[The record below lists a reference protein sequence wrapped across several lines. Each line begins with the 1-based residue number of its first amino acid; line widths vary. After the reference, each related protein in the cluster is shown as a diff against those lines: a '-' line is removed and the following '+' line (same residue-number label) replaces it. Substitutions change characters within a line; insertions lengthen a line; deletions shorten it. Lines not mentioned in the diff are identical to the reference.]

1 MQTGFGYEAIPSEKL
16 AILPHVWYNF
26 KALTRS
32 MTIRHP
38 INAKGVSPKN
48 HTQNMNIHEY
58 QAKQILESYG
68 VNTPRGKVA
77 ETPEEAETV
86 AQELNFSRYVV
97 KAQIHAGGRGKGGGI
112 KLANSTAEVK
122 QHVETLLGMQLVTPQ
137 TGPEGKCV
145 RKVLIAEAAEIVKEY
160 YLAILLDRETSQL
173 TLIGS
178 EEGGIN
184 IEEVAAQTPEK
195 IIRTQ
200 IDPAFG
206 LTEFQ
211 ARQFVYQLITD
222 PTYRPIIPN
231 TTELILSLYNAFTRC
246 DCSLVEI
253 NPLAIVAKDD
263 NELDIV
269 ALDSKVN
276 LDDNSLW
283 RHPDIAEMRDP
294 YEEDPSE
301 LEASESGLSYIRLDG
316 DIGCMVNGAGLAM
329 ATMDIIKQNGGEPAN
344 FLDVGGG
351 ASVEAVA
358 HAFRLILADE
368 NVKAVL
374 INIFGGIMKCDT
386 IANGIVEAAK
396 QVKLNVPLVVRLE
409 GTNVEL
415 GKQIITE
422 SDLDVQQAE
431 GLSEAAQLAVTV
443 ANSA

>member
-1 MQTGFGYEAIPSEKL
+1 
-16 AILPHVWYNF
+16 
-26 KALTRS
+26 
-32 MTIRHP
+32 
-38 INAKGVSPKN
+38 
-48 HTQNMNIHEY
+48 MNIHEY
-58 QAKQILESYG
+58 QAREILESYG
-68 VNTPRGKVA
+68 VNTLPGNIAK
-77 ETPEEAETV
+77 TPEEAEV
-86 AQELNFSRYVV
+86 IAQELNCPTYVI
-97 KAQIHAGGRGKGGGI
+97 KAQIHAGGRGKGGGV
-112 KLANSTAEVK
+112 KLANSPAEVK
-122 QHVETLLGMQLVTPQ
+122 QHADAILGMQLVTPQ
-137 TGPEGKCV
+137 TGPEGKLV
-145 RKVLIAEAAEIVKEY
+145 RKVLIAEAAEIEKEF
-160 YLAILLDRETSQL
+160 YLAILLDRETSRL

-178 EEGGIN
+178 EEGGVN

-195 IIRTQ
+195 IIRTE
-200 IDPAFG
+200 IYPAFG

-211 ARQFVYQLITD
+211 AREFAYKLITD
-222 PTYRPIIPN
+222 INYRPVIPN
-231 TTELILSLYNAFTRC
+231 ATQLILSLYNAFTEC

-253 NPLAIVAKDD
+253 NPLAIVNTDD
-263 NELDIV
+263 GLDIV

-276 LDDNSLW
+276 LDENSLW

-294 YEEDPSE
+294 HEEDPSE

-374 INIFGGIMKCDT
+374 VNIFGGIMKCDT

-396 QVKLNVPLVVRLE
+396 QVELNVPLVVRLE

-415 GKQIITE
+415 GKQIIAE
-422 SDLDVQQAE
+422 SDLNVQQAE
-431 GLSEAAQLAVTV
+431 GLSEAAHLAVTA
-443 ANSA
+443 ANPA

>member
-1 MQTGFGYEAIPSEKL
+1 
-16 AILPHVWYNF
+16 
-26 KALTRS
+26 
-32 MTIRHP
+32 
-38 INAKGVSPKN
+38 
-48 HTQNMNIHEY
+48 MNIHEY
-58 QAKQILESYG
+58 QARQILGSYG
-68 VNTPRGKVA
+68 VNTLPGKVA
-77 ETPEEAETV
+77 ETPEEAEAI
-86 AQELNFSRYVV
+86 AQELDCPTYVI
-97 KAQIHAGGRGKGGGI
+97 KAQIHAGGRGKGGGV
-112 KLANSTAEVK
+112 KLANSPVEVK
-122 QHVETLLGMQLVTPQ
+122 QHADAILGMQLVTPQ
-137 TGPEGKCV
+137 TGPEGKLV
-145 RKVLIAEAAEIVKEY
+145 RKVLIAEAAEIEKEF
-160 YLAILLDRETSQL
+160 YLAILLDRETSRL

-178 EEGGIN
+178 EEGGVN

-195 IIRTQ
+195 IIRA
-200 IDPAFG
+200 DVHPAFG

-211 ARQFVYQLITD
+211 AREFAYKLITD
-222 PTYRPIIPN
+222 TNYRSVIPN
-231 TTELILSLYNAFTRC
+231 AIQLILALYNAFTEC
-246 DCSLVEI
+246 DCSLVEV
-253 NPLAIVAKDD
+253 NPLAIVKTDD
-263 NELDIV
+263 ELDIV

-283 RHPDIAEMRDP
+283 RHSDIAEMRDP
-294 YEEDPSE
+294 HEEDPSE

-374 INIFGGIMKCDT
+374 VNIFGGIMKCDT

-396 QVKLNVPLVVRLE
+396 QVELNVPLVVRLE

-415 GKQIITE
+415 GKQIIAE

-431 GLSEAAQLAVTV
+431 GLSEAAQLAVEA
-443 ANSA
+443 ANPG

>member
-1 MQTGFGYEAIPSEKL
+1 
-16 AILPHVWYNF
+16 
-26 KALTRS
+26 
-32 MTIRHP
+32 
-38 INAKGVSPKN
+38 
-48 HTQNMNIHEY
+48 MNIHEY
-58 QAKQILESYG
+58 QARQILESYG
-68 VNTPRGKVA
+68 VNTLPGKVA
-77 ETPEEAETV
+77 ETPEEAEAI
-86 AQELNFSRYVV
+86 AQELNGSTYVI
-97 KAQIHAGGRGKGGGI
+97 KAQIHAGGRGKGGGV
-112 KLANSTAEVK
+112 KLANSPAEVK
-122 QHVETLLGMQLVTPQ
+122 QYADAILGMQLVTPQ
-137 TGPEGKCV
+137 TGPEGKLV
-145 RKVLIAEAAEIVKEY
+145 RKVLIAEAAEIEKEF
-160 YLAILLDRETSQL
+160 YLAILLDRETSRL

-178 EEGGIN
+178 EEGGVN
-184 IEEVAAQTPEK
+184 IEEVAAETPEK
-195 IIRTQ
+195 IIRAEVH
-200 IDPAFG
+200 PAFG

-211 ARQFVYQLITD
+211 AREFAYKLITH
-222 PTYRPIIPN
+222 TNYRSVIPN
-231 TTELILSLYNAFTRC
+231 ATKLILSLYNAFTEC

-253 NPLAIVAKDD
+253 NPLAIVKTDD
-263 NELDIV
+263 ALDIV

-374 INIFGGIMKCDT
+374 VNIFGGIMKCDT

-415 GKQIITE
+415 GKQIIAE
-422 SDLDVQQAE
+422 SDLNVQQAE
-431 GLSEAAQLAVTV
+431 GLSEAAQLSVEA
-443 ANSA
+443 ANLS

>member
-1 MQTGFGYEAIPSEKL
+1 
-16 AILPHVWYNF
+16 
-26 KALTRS
+26 
-32 MTIRHP
+32 
-38 INAKGVSPKN
+38 
-48 HTQNMNIHEY
+48 MNIHEY
-58 QAKQILESYG
+58 QARQILESYG
-68 VNTPRGKVA
+68 VNILPGKVA
-77 ETPEEAETV
+77 GTPEEAEAI
-86 AQELNFSRYVV
+86 AQELNCPTYVI
-97 KAQIHAGGRGKGGGI
+97 KAQIHAGGRGKGGGV
-112 KLANSTAEVK
+112 KLANSPAEVK
-122 QHVETLLGMQLVTPQ
+122 QRAETILGMQLVTPQ
-137 TGPEGKCV
+137 TGPEGKLV
-145 RKVLIAEAAEIVKEY
+145 RKVLIAEAAEIEKEF
-160 YLAILLDRETSQL
+160 YLAILLDRETSQI

-178 EEGGIN
+178 EEGGVN

-195 IIRTQ
+195 IIRSQ
-200 IDPAFG
+200 VHPAFG

-211 ARQFVYQLITD
+211 AREFAYKLITD
-222 PTYRPIIPN
+222 PVYRSIIPKAV
-231 TTELILSLYNAFTRC
+231 ELIIALYNAFMAC

-253 NPLAIVAKDD
+253 NPLTIVTTDD
-263 NELDIV
+263 ELDIV

-283 RHPDIAEMRDP
+283 RHPDIAAMRDP
-294 YEEDPSE
+294 HEEDPSE

-358 HAFRLILADE
+358 HAFRLILADK

-374 INIFGGIMKCDT
+374 VNIFGGIMKCDT
-386 IANGIVEAAK
+386 IANGIVDAAK
-396 QVKLNVPLVVRLE
+396 QVELTVPLVIRLE

-422 SDLDVQQAE
+422 SDLNVQLAD
-431 GLSEAAQLAVTV
+431 GLSEAAALAVAA